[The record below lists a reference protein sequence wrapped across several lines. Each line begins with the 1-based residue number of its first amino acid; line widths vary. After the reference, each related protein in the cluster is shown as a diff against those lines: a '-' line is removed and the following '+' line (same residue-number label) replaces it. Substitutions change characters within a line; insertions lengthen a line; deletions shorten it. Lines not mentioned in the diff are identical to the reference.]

1 MANGKKYDLNITK
14 NESDWT
20 AQITR
25 QVTSRKTKVTKEK
38 DGFKTKAAAKK
49 WAEKTLLEF
58 TSTLSTSNDRHTA
71 QRKNIEEVK
80 RLRSNRRA
88 DKTQKAK
95 DEKLNIQPSDT
106 VTSEE

>member
-1 MANGKKYDLNITK
+1 MTKGKKYDLNIIK
-14 NESDWT
+14 NESDWS

-38 DGFKTKAAAKK
+38 NGFKTEAAAKK

-58 TSTLSTSNDRHTA
+58 TSTLSTSNDRHAT
-71 QRKNIEEVK
+71 QRKSNEEVR

-88 DKTQKAK
+88 DKTQSAK
-95 DEKLNIQPSDT
+95 DEKLEIQQKKESLAGD
-106 VTSEE
+106 